1 MSSVAPTLE
10 AFFADRLARQR
21 EASHHTVA
29 SYRDTFRLLLGYV
42 HARTGQPP
50 SKLGF
55 DDLDASVIGAFLQ
68 QLEEG
73 RGNSVRTRDARLAAI
88 HSFFRYASFQHPE
101 HGALIQRVLAIPHKR
116 GERALVAFLAPS
128 EVTAILGAPN
138 RSTFV
143 GRRDHALL
151 MLAVQTGLRLSELT
165 GLRCADIHLGAG
177 AHVRCLGKGRKDRCT
192 PLTTSTA
199 AVLRVWLRERRGESS
214 DILFPSRFGG
224 RLSADAVQRLVD
236 LHVQTATRTMPS
248 LRTKKVTPH
257 VLRHTSAMQLL
268 QGGVD
273 STVIALWLGH
283 ENPRTT
289 QIYLHADL
297 SMKERALAR
306 TTPPTSKS
314 GRFRPSDALLAFLEG
329 L

>member
-10 AFFADRLARQR
+10 AFFTDRLARQR
-21 EASHHTVA
+21 EASRHTVA

-42 HARTGQPP
+42 HGRTGRPP

-73 RGNSVRTRDARLAAI
+73 RGNSVRTRNARLAAI
-88 HSFFRYASFQHPE
+88 HSFFRYTSFQHPE

-138 RSTFV
+138 RSTLV

-236 LHVQTATRTMPS
+236 LHVQTATRTIPS

-289 QIYLHADL
+289 QIYPHADL

-306 TTPPTSKS
+306 TTPPTSKP